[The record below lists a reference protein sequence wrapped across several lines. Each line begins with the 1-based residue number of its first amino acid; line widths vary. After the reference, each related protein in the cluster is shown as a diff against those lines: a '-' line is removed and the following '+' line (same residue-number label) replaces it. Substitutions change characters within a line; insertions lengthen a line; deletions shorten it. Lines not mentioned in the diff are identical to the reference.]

1 MLIEG
6 FDRVGMYITI
16 YNFPY
21 YREHMEKIGMQKAV
35 DWVEYRIKVPE
46 KMDERLIRLS
56 KKIQERYGQPEGRQ
70 QAMDKLLDMGTP
82 EAIAALLTRFTVNVE
97 PSITDAEE
105 KEYLFKS
112 LVDMGEKVV
121 DPVKAFLLRSDD
133 AASWALRLL
142 DQLIAPEAL
151 VAFCIEVLRKI
162 GPDYTRDPEKKLV
175 LISTLAKREGE
186 AICEAIIPFLED
198 PADDVRIEAAYAL
211 ARQGNEIARE
221 PLLKAFVDSSDRNR
235 VIAAI
240 AAALADTG
248 FGVQGYREKI
258 ETGLPAGY
266 SVNREGKVIKQ

>member
-1 MLIEG
+1 MGILSIFSRDPG
-6 FDRVGMYITI
+6 QRVQSL
-16 YNFPY
+16 
-21 YREHMEKIGMQKAV
+21 R
-35 DWVEYRIKVPE
+35 
-46 KMDERLIRLS
+46 